1 MSDRDRSNEE
11 LLEEISRLKRKVAEL
26 EECAAGQKRAEAS
39 LRQCRARLKEVQRLS
54 HIAQWQVD
62 LQTGEAFWSDEDYRI
77 LGYEPGEVKASWDIM
92 LKHIHPDDMHIIEEG
107 REKMLAEGEF
117 ESEYRIIQKNGSVRN
132 VYSKN
137 LIEYDSAGNPL
148 LLRGIFRDITE
159 QKPIS

>member
-1 MSDRDRSNEE
+1 M
-11 LLEEISRLKRKVAEL
+11 LE
-26 EECAAGQKRAEAS
+26 
-39 LRQCRARLKEVQRLS
+39 
-54 HIAQWQVD
+54 
-62 LQTGEAFWSDEDYRI
+62 
-77 LGYEPGEVKASWDIM
+77 
-92 LKHIHPDDMHIIEEG
+92 
-107 REKMLAEGEF
+107 EGEF

>member
-1 MSDRDRSNEE
+1 MSDKERTNKE
-11 LLEEISRLKRKVAEL
+11 LLEEISKLKRKVAEL
-26 EECAAGQKRAEAS
+26 EECAAGQKQAEAS
-39 LRQCRARLKEVQRLS
+39 LHQCRERLKEVQRLS

-77 LGYEPGEVKASWDIM
+77 LGYEPGEVKPSWDIM
-92 LKHIHPDDMHIIEEG
+92 LKHIHPDDMYIIEEG
-107 REKMLAEGEF
+107 REKMLVEGEF

-148 LLRGIFRDITE
+148 LLRGIFRDITA